1 MSRRSRFLVG
11 LAAAAITFGSLFAT
25 MGPEKFN
32 QCGKRAH
39 EMRHCCPPRPCDNCC
54 GDNAQHAPTH
64 CDATQHSD
72 SIAK

>member
-25 MGPEKFN
+25 LGPEKFN

-39 EMRHCCPPRPCDNCC
+39 QMHHCCSND
-54 GDNAQHAPTH
+54 AHHASTH
-64 CDATQHSD
+64 CDATEKTD
-72 SIAK
+72 TIAK